1 MNWDGRRAMA
11 AARKVGKGMIE
22 KALVGAVAVAV
33 VKGLKGG
40 PRRPD
45 NAGPDNDGDRVVDR
59 AAR

>member
-1 MNWDGRRAMA
+1 MA

-45 NAGPDNDGDRVVDR
+45 NAGPDNDGDRGRVATTIGDIPKPR
-59 AAR
+59 